1 LCFSVVVRIDAAR
14 RQLPWWLPH
23 LGGRDAKIC
32 AHLSPRRG
40 GAVGYPCALVGT
52 TPFHTDYPGGYFH
65 KTRTV
70 FGARLEHAM
79 TLRISKDGYATQQ
92 ITITDGPFEWIAVSG
107 KHHGNYFV
115 LKSDHFDMKLVSGA
129 EAASTTSAGDARG
142 GPMHSHTVTAALSDE
157 SEKSHS
163 VSTAS
168 VGTGSLAIASDPAG
182 AEIYVDAHFVGQTPA
197 TLHLPAGAH
206 RIELRANGKQ
216 NWSRELEV
224 IKDSEVTLHPTMDR
238 SQWPPGAAEVRSAGL
253 PAGRQASR
261 RLLCRCY

>member
-1 LCFSVVVRIDAAR
+1 MRKLARICLPAFAGLLATLAFASRARAESVNITSAPSGANVEID
-14 RQLPWWLPH
+14 
-23 LGGRDAKIC
+23 G
-32 AHLSPRRG
+32 
-40 GAVGYPCALVGT
+40 ALVGT

-65 KTRTV
+65 KTHTV

-92 ITITDGPFEWIAVSG
+92 VTITEGPFEWIAVSG

-115 LKSDHFDMKLVSGA
+115 LKSDHFDMKLAPGA
-129 EAASTTSAGDARG
+129 ESATTTRAGDTGA
-142 GPMHSHTVTAALSDE
+142 GPLHPRTATAVLSDE

-163 VSTAS
+163 IAAESGSTGSVGTGS

-206 RIELRANGKQ
+206 RIELRANGKKD
-216 NWSRELEV
+216 WSRELEV
-224 IKDSEVTLHPTMDR
+224 IRDSEVTVHPTMER
-238 SQWPPGAAEVRSAGL
+238 SP
-253 PAGRQASR
+253 
-261 RLLCRCY
+261 